1 MSKIDGY
8 HIHVYFKKATASEET
23 AKTLREQAKA
33 DWGEKAVGRFHRDPI
48 GPHLTGSFLI
58 WVNPEQRDFAIDWTT
73 KNRNG
78 LRAMMHKVS
87 DDGHHHDHTEAV
99 TWYGDLGPD
108 IIDVSIFAENTPDA
122 P

>member
-1 MSKIDGY
+1 MGRLRGY
-8 HIHVYFKKATASEET
+8 HIHVYFNKATESEQVAHDLCE
-23 AKTLREQAKA
+23 KAKA
-33 DWGEKAVGRFHRDPI
+33 DWGEKPVGKFHLDPI
-48 GPHLTGSFLI
+48 GPHLTGSFQI

-73 KNRNG
+73 QNRNG

-108 IIDVSIFAENTPDA
+108 IIDVSIFEPNT
-122 P
+122 